1 MIRFGNLSTLSKR
14 VNVSDHVTLAEAS
27 SYLGVSKATLRNWD
41 KTGKLKAVRHPVND
55 YRMYSLTDL
64 RQLRPQLPLFE
75 HSSTITAEPGSTS
88 PLTIREVRKV
98 LSRLH
103 NAMRDTDANSS
114 LIARF
119 DEVSKLLGLA
129 LFASEHQATQ
139 GIFQST
145 NLSTRNYAAQIRTA
159 YHSFCRDVPV
169 HQPDA
174 FLELNCTDAAIHEC
188 GKILSLVDF
197 RNAPVDVKGLAYEEM
212 IRRTFDKTD
221 NQQFFTPHQIVSF
234 MTDFYA
240 DHIRGHIC
248 DPASGTGGFLVE
260 VAKSGRSYSSL
271 TAFEIDERLSWVT
284 GLNVYLHG
292 GHDVLSVNL
301 GNGGT
306 LGREAEP
313 YFSSFDLILTNPPF
327 GSDYSDQDELKKY
340 VLGRDRSSRR
350 RGILFL
356 ERCAQLLKPNGR
368 MGIIIDEGVLNLS
381 HAEDVRRFLLDHF
394 SLDAIISLPDT
405 AFMPY
410 ANVNASILFLRK
422 KHSSKNT
429 AVFFARADKVGR
441 KTNGDDDLIFHSDGS
456 VSLRSDLPD
465 ILAAWSMKTPT
476 DGGSFERC
484 YRASVEEHFDSDP
497 DSLRLDFRFHHP
509 SRDDSIR
516 KLESSK
522 WPLISLGDLCDERNN
537 SIIPS
542 KELSDTIILYT
553 GLAHIQSHNGVA
565 HQEPTPA
572 NALKSA
578 VKQYEPNDIVFARMR
593 PNLRKVAL
601 MNFPEGGY
609 VSPECVVLSP
619 RHDEEGESIIDPV
632 VLSVVLRS
640 DLVFGQITH
649 LIAGIGRPRLNAKDL
664 RRVRVPVPPIDIQRD
679 IRTKYERALAAS
691 KALRAQATRLHLD
704 ASEGERAA
712 VTTLAVELAGQDK
725 QS

>member
-1 MIRFGNLSTLSKR
+1 M
-14 VNVSDHVTLAEAS
+14 SDYVTLAEAS

-41 KTGKLKAVRHPVND
+41 KAGKLRALRHPVND

-64 RQLRPQLPLFE
+64 RQLRSQLPLFE
-75 HSSTITAEPGSTS
+75 SRSPTITASSSTS

-119 DEVSKLLGLA
+119 DEVSKLLALA
-129 LFASEHQATQ
+129 LFASEHQPIH

-145 NLSTRNYAAQIRTA
+145 DLAACEYATQIRTA
-159 YHSFCRDVPV
+159 YRSFCREVPV
-169 HQPDA
+169 DQPDA
-174 FLELNCTDAAIHEC
+174 FIELHCSDTAIHEC

-197 RNAPVDVKGLAYEEM
+197 RDAPVDVKGLAYEEM

-240 DHIRGHIC
+240 DHIHGHIC

-260 VAKSGRSYSSL
+260 VAKSGKPYSSL

-292 GHDVLSVNL
+292 GHDVRSINL

-306 LGREAEP
+306 LGRGAET

-327 GSDYSDQDELKKY
+327 GSDYSDVGELNKY
-340 VLGRDRSSRR
+340 ILGRGKSSRR

-356 ERCAQLLKPNGR
+356 ERCAQLLKPDGR

-381 HAEDVRRFLLDHF
+381 HAEDVRRFLLEHF
-394 SLDAIISLPDT
+394 SIDAIISLPDT

-422 KHSSKNT
+422 HFSPKNT
-429 AVFFARADKVGR
+429 AVFFARAEKVGR
-441 KTNGDDDLIFHSDGS
+441 KTNGDDDLLFHSDGS
-456 VSLRSDLPD
+456 VSLRSDLPG
-465 ILAAWSMKTPT
+465 ILDAWSTDTPT
-476 DGGSFERC
+476 DRRSLENC
-484 YRASVEEHFDSDP
+484 YWTNVKEHFDLDP
-497 DSLRLDFRFHHP
+497 DSFRLDFRFHHP
-509 SRDDSIR
+509 SRDDSVK

-522 WPLISLGDLCDERNN
+522 WPLFALGDLCDERSN
-537 SIIPS
+537 SVIPS
-542 KELSDTIILYT
+542 KELTDTVILYT
-553 GLAHIQSHNGVA
+553 GLAHIRSHIGVA

-572 NALKSA
+572 NSLKSA
-578 VKQYEPNDIVFARMR
+578 VKQYEPQDVVFARMR

-601 MNFPEGGY
+601 MNFPDGGY

-619 RHDEEGESIIDPV
+619 RRDEEGQLIIDPV
-632 VLSVVLRS
+632 VLSAVLRS

-664 RRVRVPVPPIDIQRD
+664 RRVRLPVPPIDIQRD
-679 IRTKYERALAAS
+679 IRSKYESGLEAS

-704 ASEGERAA
+704 AAEGERSA
-712 VTTLAVELAGQDK
+712 VASLAIELAGYGE
-725 QS
+725 

>member
-1 MIRFGNLSTLSKR
+1 MIRSDNLPTLSKR
-14 VNVSDHVTLAEAS
+14 ANVSDYVTLAEAS

-41 KTGKLKAVRHPVND
+41 KAGKLKALRHPVND
-55 YRMYSLTDL
+55 YRMYSLVDL
-64 RQLRPQLPLFE
+64 RQLRSQLPLFE
-75 HSSTITAEPGSTS
+75 PSSPTIAAPGSPS

-103 NAMRDTDANSS
+103 NALRDTDANSS

-119 DEVSKLLGLA
+119 DEVSKLLALA
-129 LFASEHQATQ
+129 LFASEHQATHR
-139 GIFQST
+139 IFHST
-145 NLSTRNYAAQIRTA
+145 NLSARNYATQIRTA
-159 YHSFCRDVPV
+159 YRSFCRDVPV
-169 HQPDA
+169 DQPDA
-174 FLELNCTDAAIHEC
+174 FVELHCSDAAIHEC

-197 RNAPVDVKGLAYEEM
+197 RGAPVDVKGLAYEEM

-221 NQQFFTPHQIVSF
+221 NQQFFTPHHIVSF

-260 VAKSGRSYSSL
+260 VAKSGKPYSSL

-292 GHDVLSVNL
+292 GHDVFSVNL
-301 GNGGT
+301 GNGGS
-306 LGREAEP
+306 LGREAES

-327 GSDYSDQDELKKY
+327 GSDYSDQDELNKY
-340 VLGRDRSSRR
+340 VLGRGRPSRR

-422 KHSSKNT
+422 NPSSKNT
-429 AVFFARADKVGR
+429 TVFFARAEKVGR
-441 KTNGDDDLIFHSDGS
+441 KTNGDDDLLFHSDGG

-465 ILAAWSMKTPT
+465 ILDAWSTDTPT
-476 DGGSFERC
+476 DRKGFERC
-484 YRASVEEHFDSDP
+484 YRTSVEEHFEVEPGSF
-497 DSLRLDFRFHHP
+497 RLDYRFHHP
-509 SRDDSIR
+509 SRDDSIS

-522 WPLISLGDLCDERNN
+522 WPLFALGDLCDERNN
-537 SIIPS
+537 SVIPS
-542 KELSDTIILYT
+542 KELTDTVILYT
-553 GLAHIQSHNGVA
+553 GLAHIHSHNGVA

-572 NALKSA
+572 NSLKSA
-578 VKQYEPNDIVFARMR
+578 VKQYEPHDIVFARMR

-601 MNFPEGGY
+601 MNFPDGGY

-619 RHDEEGESIIDPV
+619 RRDEEGKLIIDPV

-664 RRVRVPVPPIDIQRD
+664 RRVRIPVPPIDIQRD
-679 IRTKYERALAAS
+679 IRIEYERVLEGS

-704 ASEGERAA
+704 ATEGERSA
-712 VTTLAVELAGQDK
+712 VASLAVQLAG
-725 QS
+725 